1 MTKWCLCAFSCP
13 CSRTI
18 TRLQPICG
26 DETFDRYHY
35 GLDETIA
42 NAKLIANAPE
52 MLKELILVLETYDK
66 GTDTYKRIDD
76 LIRKIT
82 D

>member
-1 MTKWCLCAFSCP
+1 M
-13 CSRTI
+13 
-18 TRLQPICG
+18 
-26 DETFDRYHY
+26 
-35 GLDETIA
+35 
-42 NAKLIANAPE
+42 KLLLTQSFANAPE

>member
-1 MTKWCLCAFSCP
+1 LWY
-13 CSRTI
+13 
-18 TRLQPICG
+18 

-66 GTDTYKRIDD
+66 GTDIQKIDD

>member
-1 MTKWCLCAFSCP
+1 
-13 CSRTI
+13 
-18 TRLQPICG
+18 
-26 DETFDRYHY
+26 
-35 GLDETIA
+35 
-42 NAKLIANAPE
+42 

-66 GTDTYKRIDD
+66 GTDTYKIDD